1 MSDNKMNILKRMS
14 MATEKIN
21 RVAKNL
27 QVGIGKNSYKAVGE
41 ADVLAAVK
49 PIEAECGIYSYPVKR
64 TVLESGR
71 YTVVSEY
78 NGTKAERENFM
89 VRIEVV
95 YRFCN
100 IDDPNDYI
108 EITSYGDGWDAQ
120 DKAPGKA
127 MTYADKYALLKAY
140 KIETGDDPDQN
151 MSGEVKAQQELKN
164 PAPQRTPQ
172 ETIMKYVNARW
183 SDPNDAIE
191 PLKQILSK
199 YGYKRVNEVM
209 QKHVPFIVD
218 DIRTYGTEIAGNVTK
233 Q

>member
-1 MSDNKMNILKRMS
+1 MSENKMNILQRMS

-27 QVGIGKNSYKAVGE
+27 QVGIGNNSYKAVGE

-49 PIEAECGIYSYPVKR
+49 PIEVECGIYSYPYR
-64 TVLESGR
+64 RAVLESGR
-71 YTVVSEY
+71 YTVVTDY
-78 NGTKAERENFM
+78 KGTKSERENFM
-89 VRIEVV
+89 LRIETV
-95 YRFCN
+95 YRFCSV
-100 IDDPNDYI
+100 DDPNDYI

-151 MSGEVKAQQELKN
+151 MSGEVKAPQELKN

-172 ETIMKYVNARW
+172 EAIMKMVNAKW
-183 SDPNDAIE
+183 DDPKDAIE
-191 PLKQILSK
+191 PLKQILAK
-199 YGYKRVNEVM
+199 YNYKNVKEVT
-209 QKHVPFIVD
+209 QKDVPFILD
-218 DIRTYGTEIAGNVTK
+218 AIRTYGE
-233 Q
+233 